1 MTLRAGAG
9 RACIAIPAAAL
20 PFDGF
25 HAVHDPLSARVLV
38 LDDGPTRVALAV
50 LDQTSVFEHQL
61 ARMLTLLHEVT
72 GAAVEHCLVVASH
85 TFCAPHVFPPGRL
98 AGVEEKRNA
107 LISAAVDD
115 AVRRAAADAAA
126 TLRPAR
132 LGVGHGVCRVNVNR
146 DVPTPEGWWLGAD
159 DGGPSDH
166 TLSVLR
172 IDDARGRPLALVLN
186 YAVQSSVMQLTAQ
199 PGGPRE
205 ISADLAGAA
214 CREIEETYGGEAV
227 ALFLPGAAGDQ
238 APYLTA
244 GDPVAARVL
253 LAALGSR
260 LAQEALRAAEA
271 VTTEDAD
278 SGADSGAGTGDAA
291 GPLSVTSERMRV
303 RAQTPP
309 PGLHALRPT
318 RGYDY
323 RPDGDTD
330 ALVTLLRIGDLT
342 IAGLQAELGART
354 GLAVKAASTA
364 PVTWIATM
372 VNGGAKYMADQDSYD
387 RCTYE
392 AMNSRYARGTA
403 ELVAARLEALLSGSA
418 G

>member
-1 MTLRAGAG
+1 MSLRAGAG

-20 PFDGF
+20 PFEGF

-50 LDQTSVFEHQL
+50 VDQTSVFEDQL
-61 ARMLTLLHEVT
+61 ARLLALLHEAT
-72 GAAVEHCLVVASH
+72 GAPVAHCLVVASH
-85 TFCAPHVFPPGRL
+85 TFCAPHVYPPGRL
-98 AGVEEKRNA
+98 GPVEEKRNG
-107 LISAAVDD
+107 LISGAVDD
-115 AVRRAAADAAA
+115 AVRRAATDALAS
-126 TLRPAR
+126 LRPAR
-132 LGVGHGVCRVNVNR
+132 LGVGSGVCRVNVNR

-166 TLSVLR
+166 TVAVLR
-172 IDDARGRPLALVLN
+172 IDDARGRPLALLLN
-186 YAVQSSVMQLTAQ
+186 YAVQSSVMQLPVD
-199 PGGPRE
+199 PGHARE

-214 CREIEETYGGEAV
+214 CREIEEAYGDEAV

-238 APYLTA
+238 APYLTTA
-244 GDPVAARVL
+244 DPVAARVL
-253 LAALGSR
+253 LAALGAR
-260 LAQEALRAAEA
+260 LAQQALRAAEGITA
-271 VTTEDAD
+271 AEL
-278 SGADSGAGTGDAA
+278 A
-291 GPLSVTSERMRV
+291 GPLSVTGERVRV

-323 RPDGDTD
+323 RPDGETD

-342 IAGLQAELGART
+342 IAGLQAELGAGT
-354 GLAVKAASTA
+354 GLAVKSASPA
-364 PVTWIATM
+364 QVTWIATM
-372 VNGGAKYMADQDSYD
+372 VNGGAKYMADRDSYD

-403 ELVAARLEALLSGSA
+403 EAVAARLEALLSRVA
-418 G
+418 H